1 MSLMVSFMV
10 HLSTLLSMV
19 SSSKSR
25 YKKGDQPVNVE
36 ATIEVNFSRSTVACS
51 GLREKEIDMLSQVH
65 SNKLLALAGT
75 VALAGMIATAEA
87 QPLATQPP
95 AAGGGGRGGG
105 GGRCSRFKIYS
116 QDAISRGLPAY
127 NSTCGYCHGE
137 RGKGGKAGPDL
148 IASLVTLHDEDGVQ
162 LAQFVRGP
170 QHSNVVKIEA
180 SDSQIFDIA
189 AYLHSRVIYASGR
202 GQVHVSEVLV
212 GDAKAG
218 EQYFNG
224 TGGCNKCHSPGGDLK
239 GVGAKYD
246 PPTLQERLVMPR
258 SGRGGSGRGD
268 ATLTLPSGEIIKG
281 TSLLLT
287 DFYVTLRLADGSTRT
302 WARNHGV
309 PKVEIVDPLQAHVD
323 IMTKLSDT
331 DMHNLTSYLATLK

>member
-1 MSLMVSFMV
+1 
-10 HLSTLLSMV
+10 
-19 SSSKSR
+19 
-25 YKKGDQPVNVE
+25 
-36 ATIEVNFSRSTVACS
+36 
-51 GLREKEIDMLSQVH
+51 MLSHVH

-75 VALAGMIATAEA
+75 LALAGMIATVEA
-87 QPLATQPP
+87 QSPTTQPP
-95 AAGGGGRGGG
+95 AGAAAGGGGRGGG
-105 GGRCSRFKIYS
+105 GGGGRGSRFKIYP
-116 QDAISRGLPAY
+116 QDAITRGLPAY

-162 LAQFVRGP
+162 FAEFVRGP
-170 QHSNVVKIEA
+170 QHSKVVKIDA
-180 SDSQIFDIA
+180 SDSQIADIA
-189 AYLHSRVIYASGR
+189 AYLHSRVVYASGR

-224 TGGCNKCHSPGGDLK
+224 AGGCSTCHSPSGDLK
-239 GVGAKYD
+239 GVGGKYD

-258 SGRGGSGRGD
+258 SGRGGGRGA
-268 ATLTLPSGEIIKG
+268 ATLTLPSGETIKG

-287 DFYVTLRLADGSTRT
+287 DFDVTLRLADGSTRT

>member
-1 MSLMVSFMV
+1 
-10 HLSTLLSMV
+10 
-19 SSSKSR
+19 
-25 YKKGDQPVNVE
+25 
-36 ATIEVNFSRSTVACS
+36 
-51 GLREKEIDMLSQVH
+51 MLFRVH

-75 VALAGMIATAEA
+75 LAFAAIIATLKA
-87 QPLATQPP
+87 QPPTTQSPVGA
-95 AAGGGGRGGG
+95 AAGRGGRGGG
-105 GGRCSRFKIYS
+105 GGVRGPRFKIYP
-116 QDAISRGLPAY
+116 QEAITRGLPAY

-162 LAQFVRGP
+162 LAQFVRGV
-170 QHSNVVKIEA
+170 QHSKVAKIDA
-180 SDSQIFDIA
+180 SDSQIADIA

-224 TGGCNKCHSPGGDLK
+224 AGGCKTCHSPSGDLK
-239 GVGAKYD
+239 GVGDKYD

-258 SGRGGSGRGD
+258 SGRGGSGRGT
-268 ATLTLPSGEIIKG
+268 ATVTLTSGETFKG
-281 TSLLLT
+281 ISLLLT

-302 WARNHGV
+302 WARNQGV
-309 PKVEIVDPLQAHVD
+309 PKIEIADPLQAHVD
-323 IMTKLSDT
+323 LMTRLSDT
-331 DMHNLTSYLATLK
+331 DMHNLTAYLATLK